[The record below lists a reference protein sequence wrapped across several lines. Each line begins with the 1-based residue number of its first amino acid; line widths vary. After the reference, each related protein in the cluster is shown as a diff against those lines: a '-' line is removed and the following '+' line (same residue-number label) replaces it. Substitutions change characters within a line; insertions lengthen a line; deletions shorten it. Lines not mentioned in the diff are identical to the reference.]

1 MPDWIT
7 HILVAWSICTLFGF
21 KFRQFNSE
29 NTVLCMVGA
38 LIPDIVKISIPLLYF
53 NIYSYYWLAALHTPA
68 GSLVIASVLSL
79 FFKDKRI
86 TLMLFILGLST
97 HYMLDLLLIDMNS
110 GVYLFYPFSWSL
122 WQFGLISNFD
132 INVTIASILLA
143 LIVYVLSFKLKKT
156 GLIKSNK
163 A

>member
-7 HILVAWSICTLFGF
+7 HILTAWSICILLGF
-21 KFRQFNSE
+21 KFKQLNSE
-29 NTVLCMVGA
+29 NTVLCMAGA

-68 GSLVIASVLSL
+68 GSLVVASIFSL
-79 FFKDKRI
+79 FFKNKGVALI
-86 TLMLFILGLST
+86 LFILGLST

-110 GVYLFYPFSWSL
+110 GIYLLYPFSWSL
-122 WQFGLISNFD
+122 WQLGLISNFD

-143 LIVYVLSFKLKKT
+143 SIVFVLSYKLKKIR
-156 GLIKSNK
+156 LIKGIKS
-163 A
+163 